1 MKAYWHFFQR
11 ESSLLTYGL
20 LLALLSSV
28 GQTFLV
34 SLFVPSFLRDF
45 SLSGAGFGALYSG
58 ATLAGAFLLPW
69 AGAWLDR
76 IPLHRFTL
84 GVVALLSVSAAVVAG
99 AGQVA
104 VLGAGLVGIRLAGQ
118 GLSSHTALT
127 AMARYYERARGRAV
141 SVSSL
146 GYPLGEATLPLLVTG
161 AIAVVGWRLTW
172 LGLAV
177 VAALVFA
184 PLLVW
189 LLRRSGIELDPR
201 RLDEGRRGDA
211 SGDGSDPPPD
221 TGPTDWRRREV
232 LGDVRFWSVLPAAL
246 LTPFW
251 ATGLFLYQTTIAE
264 LKGWS
269 LSLMASA
276 FVAFALSRV
285 LFTLLAGGGVDRIS
299 ARRLFPFCV
308 LPLGA
313 GMALLLFLD
322 GAWTPYA
329 FMALL
334 GVTMGASG
342 SLQTALWAELYG
354 IRYLGAIKSMMTSL
368 MVVSTA
374 AAPVLVGLALE
385 DAGHLDGLLAAGV
398 ASVVLATLLALKVL
412 PPARTSSAS
421 A

>member
-1 MKAYWHFFQR
+1 M
-11 ESSLLTYGL
+11 
-20 LLALLSSV
+20 
-28 GQTFLV
+28 
-34 SLFVPSFLRDF
+34 
-45 SLSGAGFGALYSG
+45 
-58 ATLAGAFLLPW
+58 LPW
-69 AGAWLDR
+69 AGAGLDR

-84 GVVALLSVSAAVVAG
+84 GVVALLAVSAAVVAG
-99 AGQVA
+99 AGHVV

-146 GYPLGEATLPLLVTG
+146 GYPLGEATLPLLITG
-161 AIAVVGWRLTW
+161 AIAVIGWRLTW
-172 LGLAV
+172 LGLSLVAV
-177 VAALVFA
+177 LVFA

-201 RLDEGRRGDA
+201 RLNEGRRGDA
-211 SGDGSDPPPD
+211 GGDGSDPPPD
-221 TGPTDWRRREV
+221 TEPTDWRRREV
-232 LGDVRFWSVLPAAL
+232 LGDVRFWAVLPAAL

-322 GAWTPYA
+322 GAWTPYV

-342 SLQTALWAELYG
+342 SLKTALWAELYG
-354 IRYLGAIKSMMTSL
+354 VRYLGAIKSMMTSL

-398 ASVVLATLLALKVL
+398 ASVVVATLLALKVL
-412 PPARTSSAS
+412 PAPARTSSPS
-421 A
+421 V